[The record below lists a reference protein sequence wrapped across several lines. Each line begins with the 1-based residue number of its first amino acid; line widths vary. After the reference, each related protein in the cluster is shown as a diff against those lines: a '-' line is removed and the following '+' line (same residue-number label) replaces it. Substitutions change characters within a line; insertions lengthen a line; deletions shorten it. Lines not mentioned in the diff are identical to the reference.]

1 MEIKDFEE
9 IVKNNG
15 GKNLGFF
22 TERLKYDEYD
32 LENSLS
38 RNWQK
43 EQKRKNIN
51 HGHGILQ
58 DLFVNP
64 SGNMFKNDEA
74 ITKITDRDRLIVATV
89 IQWLG
94 TNCGMCFLNEA
105 MNEAGYR
112 IVRENNLT

>member
-1 MEIKDFEE
+1 MDIKDFEE
-9 IVKNNG
+9 IVKTNG
-15 GKNLGFF
+15 SKNLGFF
-22 TERLKYDEYD
+22 TERLKYDEFD

-38 RNWQK
+38 KNWK
-43 EQKRKNIN
+43 EEQKRKNIN
-51 HGHGILQ
+51 HGQGILQ
-58 DLFVNP
+58 DLFITP
-64 SGNMFKNDEA
+64 SGSMIKNDKA

-112 IVRENNLT
+112 IVPDNSLT